1 MKFTTQAIEKLN
13 LSEFVGQTIPLN
25 LSGNLEEDD
34 GGAPITGEDCVLVS
48 EGY

>member
-1 MKFTTQAIEKLN
+1 MRRLVEKLN

-34 GGAPITGEDCVLVS
+34 GGGAPITGEDCVLVL